1 MIDID
6 EILKYASII
15 ENDGIEYEDL
25 IKVCRLL
32 YKIVGELKEN
42 NKKID
47 AQTIQISHL
56 NEIVK
61 TQEDSILQL
70 KTKIN
75 DLKFL
80 CEK

>member
-42 NKKID
+42 K
-47 AQTIQISHL
+47 
-56 NEIVK
+56 
-61 TQEDSILQL
+61 
-70 KTKIN
+70 
-75 DLKFL
+75 
-80 CEK
+80 